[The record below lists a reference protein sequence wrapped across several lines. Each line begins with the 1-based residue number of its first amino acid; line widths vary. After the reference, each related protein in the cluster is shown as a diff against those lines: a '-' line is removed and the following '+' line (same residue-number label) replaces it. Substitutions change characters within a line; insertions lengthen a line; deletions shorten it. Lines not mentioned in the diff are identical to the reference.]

1 MGDPETEVVIPRIK
15 SDFLNLLKGIK
26 DGTFSEK
33 DLEINEDVASTVMLV
48 SEGYPEKYE
57 KGFEISRDDTV
68 AIVRGSVRLKKSWL
82 DLVSRLEKT
91 GITMVNSREVVEISS
106 D

>member
-33 DLEINEDVASTVMLV
+33 DLEYYV
-48 SEGYPEKYE
+48 
-57 KGFEISRDDTV
+57 
-68 AIVRGSVRLKKSWL
+68 KKL
-82 DLVSRLEKT
+82 PQQ
-91 GITMVNSREVVEISS
+91 
-106 D
+106 